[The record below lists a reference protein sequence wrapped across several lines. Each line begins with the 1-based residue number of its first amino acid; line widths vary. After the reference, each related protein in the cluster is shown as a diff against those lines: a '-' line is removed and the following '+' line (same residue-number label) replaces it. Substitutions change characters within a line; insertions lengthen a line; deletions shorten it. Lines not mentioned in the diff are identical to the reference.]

1 MTPFRLSGLVVTGL
15 LIGLFT
21 GDALAQR
28 SGKPGKRAGRRPIR
42 QPDRLAVGDKAP
54 DFTLKTR
61 DGRATV
67 TLSDWQGKKPVALVF
82 GSYT

>member
-1 MTPFRLSGLVVTGL
+1 MIPFRISGLVVTGL

-21 GDALAQR
+21 GDTLAQR
-28 SGKPGKRAGRRPIR
+28 PGKPGQRAGRRSIR

-61 DGRATV
+61 GGRAKV
-67 TLSDWQGKKPVALVF
+67 TLSDWQEKKPVALVF